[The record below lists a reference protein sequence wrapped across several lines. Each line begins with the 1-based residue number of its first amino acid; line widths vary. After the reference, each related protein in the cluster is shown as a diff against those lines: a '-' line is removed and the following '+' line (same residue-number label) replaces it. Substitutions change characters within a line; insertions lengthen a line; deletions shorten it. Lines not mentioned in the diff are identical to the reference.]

1 MKNHEW
7 VDGKLLQMNK
17 KYSQLKLKQKEKI
30 HEWMYIAFRDSYKK
44 TGKFPGKRE
53 DEDILDAVMQKIND
67 AEIWIPWYE
76 VEKHYKGVKSR
87 LNKRYKKE
95 KVKKLIQDQQVSIEI
110 EPLEVDLTVCK
121 VEDYSKIDISQPFCF
136 TGCTD
141 DENSLVCPTAIVPG
155 NTTDRD
161 DGWRAFRIV
170 ETLDFSLIGILAR
183 ISKLLA
189 SNEIGIFAI
198 STYNTDY
205 ILTKEDNYEKAL
217 NVLKDSGYTVKE

>member
-7 VDGKLLQMNK
+7 IDGKLLQTNK

-44 TGKFPGKRE
+44 TGRFPGKQE

-95 KVKKLIQDQQVSIEI
+95 KVKKLMQDQQVSIEI
-110 EPLEVDLTVCK
+110 EPLKVELTVCK
-121 VEDYSKIDISQPFCF
+121 VEDYSNIDISQPFCF
-136 TGCTD
+136 TGCSD
-141 DENSLVCPTAIVPG
+141 EENSLVCPTDVVPG
-155 NTTDRD
+155 NTIDRD

-170 ETLDFSLIGILAR
+170 GTLDFSLIGILAR
-183 ISKLLA
+183 ISKILA
-189 SNEIGIFAI
+189 SDEIGIFAI

-217 NVLKDSGYTVKE
+217 NVLKTSGYAIKG

>member
-7 VDGKLLQMNK
+7 IDGKLLQTNK

-44 TGKFPGKRE
+44 TGRFPGKQE

-76 VEKHYKGVKSR
+76 VEKHYKGIKNK
-87 LNKRYKKE
+87 LNKRYKRE
-95 KVKKLIQDQQVSIEI
+95 CARDQSESVVL
-110 EPLEVDLTVCK
+110 EPLDVLLTVCK
-121 VEDYSKIDISQPFCF
+121 VEDYSQIDISQPFCF
-136 TGCTD
+136 TGATD
-141 DENSLVCPTAIVPG
+141 EELSLVCPTDIVPE

-170 ETLDFSLIGILAR
+170 GTLDFSLIGILAR
-183 ISKLLA
+183 ISKILA
-189 SNEIGIFAI
+189 ANEIGIFAI

-217 NVLKDSGYTVKE
+217 NVLKVSGYTIKG